1 MSAHWIT
8 GGGGIK
14 LAVASVTVL
23 PVLVA
28 SDTTPTALPVT
39 TQHHKVAA
47 PAVVQGENST
57 PIVAG
62 TQKGKPFTIRGI
74 VSKPL
79 TLGVSVPILLSITNP
94 NPYALTVRKLD
105 IEVGHVTTA
114 TPGQQ
119 CGAGDFTVRQ
129 LPDALSLVV
138 PAKRSV
144 TLTEVGVTVK
154 EQPRLTLRNR
164 TEVNQDGCKAVQV
177 ALSVRGEATGGGA

>member
-8 GGGGIK
+8 GGGIK

-28 SDTTPTALPVT
+28 SDTTPLAVPVT
-39 TQHHKVAA
+39 PPHHKATAVS
-47 PAVVQGENST
+47 AVVQGQTSA

-62 TQKGKPFTIRGI
+62 TQTGKPFTIHGI
-74 VSKPL
+74 VLKPL
-79 TLGVSVPILLSITNP
+79 TLGASVPIVLSITNP
-94 NPYALTVRKLD
+94 NPYALTVRTLD

-129 LPDALSLVV
+129 LPPTLALVV

-144 TLTEVGVTVK
+144 TLTEIGVNVK
-154 EQPRLTLRNR
+154 AQPRLTLRNR
-164 TEVNQDGCKAVQV
+164 LEVNQDGCKGAQV
-177 ALSVRGEATGGGA
+177 ALSVHGQANGGGA